1 MNEKLGEIM
10 RRRLIKNTA
19 IMTLVISVFCGCST
33 SKNDVPEN
41 IKELPEVKIEK
52 QQVTIHAIS
61 YYWAKEDNTGIYY
74 FADKKLWKYDS
85 NTDLNEVVTENLI
98 NPYDFAVYEGT
109 IYTLEYDEADSNGLG
124 LFVYDKNHDK
134 FEELMS
140 FDNQV
145 HSIITSGHY
154 LVAATDNEDQYEVY
168 DISTPDNPQKVNED
182 EVEIVKETPVV
193 EQDEANEKVI
203 YEGQTIADINQ
214 LEADIVEVWGWNE
227 SYAYICASV
236 QGEDEFYKIN
246 LTNTDEITKLA
257 DDTAK
262 VAVFEDTILTKNK
275 DGLVEI
281 ED

>member
-1 MNEKLGEIM
+1 M

-33 SKNDVPEN
+33 SKDDIPANVEESLD
-41 IKELPEVKIEK
+41 VKIEK
-52 QQVTIHAIS
+52 QQVAIPAIS
-61 YYWAKEDNTGIYY
+61 YYWAKEDSTGIYY
-74 FADKKLWKYDS
+74 FADKKLWKYDL

-109 IYTLEYDEADSNGLG
+109 IYTLECDEADSYALS
-124 LFVYDKNHDK
+124 LYIYDEYADG
-134 FEELMS
+134 FDELMR

-145 HSIITSGHY
+145 HSIITSNHY
-154 LVAATDNEDQYEVY
+154 LVATTDAEDQYEVY
-168 DISTPDNPQKVNED
+168 DISTPDKPQKVNAD
-182 EVEIVKETPVV
+182 EVEIVKETPAV
-193 EQDEANEKVI
+193 EADEANEKVI
-203 YEGQTIADINQ
+203 YEGHTIADINQ
-214 LEADIVEVWGWNE
+214 LEADMVEVWGWNE
-227 SYAYICASV
+227 SYAYIGASV

-246 LTNTDEITKLA
+246 LINTDEITKLA
-257 DDTAK
+257 DGTAK

>member
-1 MNEKLGEIM
+1 MI
-10 RRRLIKNTA
+10 RRFKSLVA
-19 IMTLVISVFCGCST
+19 IMLVTALFASCAKTSESTTDISADTQDTIEEKEKVFI
-33 SKNDVPEN
+33 P
-41 IKELPEVKIEK
+41 
-52 QQVTIHAIS
+52 AIG
-61 YYWAKEDNTGIYY
+61 YYWAKEDGDSVYY
-74 FADKKLWKYDS
+74 FADKKLWKYDQKTNS
-85 NTDLNEVVTENLI
+85 NVVLTENLI

-109 IYTLEYDEADSNGLG
+109 IYTLECDEADSNGFG
-124 LFVYDKNHDK
+124 LFVYDENTDE
-134 FEELMS
+134 FDELMS

-145 HSIITSGHY
+145 HSIITSNHY
-154 LVAATDNEDQYEVY
+154 LVATTDAEDQYEVY
-168 DISTPDNPQKVNED
+168 DISTPDKPQKVNED

-246 LTNTDEITKLA
+246 LTNTEEITKLA

>member
-33 SKNDVPEN
+33 SKNDVSEN

-52 QQVTIHAIS
+52 QQVTIPAIS
-61 YYWAKEDNTGIYY
+61 YYWAREDSTGIYY
-74 FADKKLWKYDS
+74 FADKKLWKYDQKTDS
-85 NTDLNEVVTENLI
+85 NVVVTENLI

-109 IYTLEYDEADSNGLG
+109 IYTLECDEADSNGFV
-124 LFVYDKNHDK
+124 LFVYDENTDE
-134 FEELMS
+134 FDELMS

-145 HSIITSGHY
+145 HSIITSNHY
-154 LVAATDNEDQYEVY
+154 IVATTDAEDQYEVY
-168 DISTPDNPQKVNED
+168 DISTPDKPQKVNAD
-182 EVEIVKETPVV
+182 EVEIVKETPAV
-193 EQDEANEKVI
+193 EVDEANEKVI
-203 YEGQTIADINQ
+203 YEGHTIADINQ
-214 LEADIVEVWGWNE
+214 LEADMVEVWGWNE
-227 SYAYICASV
+227 SYAYIGAPV

-246 LTNTDEITKLA
+246 LINTDEITKLA